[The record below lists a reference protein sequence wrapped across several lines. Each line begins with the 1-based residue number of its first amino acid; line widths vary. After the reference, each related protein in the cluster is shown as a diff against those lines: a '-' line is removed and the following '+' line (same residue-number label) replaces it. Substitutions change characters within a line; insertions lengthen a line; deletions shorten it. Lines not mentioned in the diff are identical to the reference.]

1 MYILDLKGY
10 LKGRAMRLGVGREMC
25 VCEDLVVRDEGR
37 YDAHTVYAFWKLPS
51 VTLVHSVALS

>member
-1 MYILDLKGY
+1 M
-10 LKGRAMRLGVGREMC
+10 
-25 VCEDLVVRDEGR
+25 CEDLVVKDEGR